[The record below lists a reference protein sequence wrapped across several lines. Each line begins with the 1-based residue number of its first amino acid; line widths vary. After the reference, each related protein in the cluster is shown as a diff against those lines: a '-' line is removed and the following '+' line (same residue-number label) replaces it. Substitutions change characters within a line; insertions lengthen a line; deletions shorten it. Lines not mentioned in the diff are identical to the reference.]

1 MDLQKTED
9 QVQTHELCC
18 IHLCGWTDMGW
29 DDGQPC
35 LLPVN
40 FLQKTEIINKK
51 FDNGVSLEGFN
62 CKK

>member
-1 MDLQKTED
+1 MLGIVRTSCQMDLQKTGD

-40 FLQKTEIINKK
+40 FLRKEKLKIKK
-51 FDNGVSLEGFN
+51 SIME
-62 CKK
+62 

>member
-1 MDLQKTED
+1 MLDIVRTSCQMDLQKTGN

-35 LLPVN
+35 LLPMN
-40 FLQKTEIINKK
+40 ILQKEK
-51 FDNGVSLEGFN
+51 
-62 CKK
+62 